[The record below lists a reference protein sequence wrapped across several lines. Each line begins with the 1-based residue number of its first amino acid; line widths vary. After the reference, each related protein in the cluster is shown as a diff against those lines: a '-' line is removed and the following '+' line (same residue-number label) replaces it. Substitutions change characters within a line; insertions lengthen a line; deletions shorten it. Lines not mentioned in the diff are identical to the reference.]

1 MLFHSNSFF
10 QNRKI
15 HQYKN
20 TKKRPL
26 TSFATTLAAALAA
39 CICFSSSSSMA
50 ADSLSEQSI
59 TETISQDY
67 TEAVRISES
76 DTTKTQTEQSSD
88 AVQEK
93 QAETACA
100 ASKQEQ
106 SGTSVSDTTKTQMEQ
121 SSDTAQEKQTE
132 MSYAALEQELTDTSD
147 ADATK
152 PQTERSESSDTSLT
166 EELSV
171 ISDTALT
178 EKYSEDSDTDTASIQ
193 PEPAQDQNPSSA
205 PAKIISILNMEE
217 LQHIP
222 SVTIIQNFTQ
232 NDDALLALIQQLQSV
247 EAIALLPNASQIQI
261 SLSVDWNTG
270 VLDAPQIDV
279 SVPGTYEECGR
290 ILAPDGY
297 AFAEGVM
304 QEIIIPVNVII
315 PDSPAV
321 ITSIDSFPAHAD
333 AYAFSLGT
341 TVEEIRDSCELSQYL
356 QCFDASGNLHI
367 ATICWDFGQ
376 IQTESAGLYE
386 ITGQILPPEHTV
398 FAETL
403 AVEELAVPV
412 SIQESGKPEINC
424 YYAGRGAFIFPW
436 CASSASLDRITV
448 WISEENGVWECYTRD
463 SLLVYWDAYQ
473 LSLDSCLFEKDK
485 NYRIQVDY
493 DGGTTKI
500 LSFTY
505 DSSLHIE
512 SYNEGDRD
520 GGDANGFKPE
530 RPQTPVQTESE
541 AFPQTDGMF
550 PESEESDAESI
561 QPPSSQSNTGYEPMT
576 ESALQDEASK
586 RTDTGSPLHTGDVSS
601 TQPDTGSSRQTD
613 TSPQR
618 QGESSVR
625 EDGTSERSI
634 ASPAQT
640 ELQDAENQTILSGE
654 RLLLMLDFSGF
665 AQFSNQGISVLLSQA
680 AIQSAN
686 PSKYDSFTIA
696 ISRPDETSFSFSL
709 MKNETALTDLPNTKL
724 ILPWKPKSGSSVFL
738 LLNKAN
744 APVSLG
750 QYDAFSGSL
759 AFLTDHSGSYT
770 ILEIQKPYELLA
782 ALLSALSLFPALFA

>member
-50 ADSLSEQSI
+50 AGSLSEQSM

-67 TEAVRISES
+67 TEAVRISE
-76 DTTKTQTEQSSD
+76 
-88 AVQEK
+88 
-93 QAETACA
+93 
-100 ASKQEQ
+100 
-106 SGTSVSDTTKTQMEQ
+106 SDTTKTQMEQ

-132 MSYAALEQELTDTSD
+132 MSYAALEQEHTDTSD

-171 ISDTALT
+171 TSDTALT

-232 NDDALLALIQQLQSV
+232 NNDALLALIQQLQSV
-247 EAIALLPNASQIQI
+247 EAIVLLPDASQIQI
-261 SLSVDWNTG
+261 SLSVDWKTG

-315 PDSPAV
+315 PDSPVV

-356 QCFDASGNLHI
+356 QCFDASGNQHI

-386 ITGQILPPEHTV
+386 ITGQILPPEHTF

-541 AFPQTDGMF
+541 TFPQTDRMF

-561 QPPSSQSNTGYEPMT
+561 QTPSSQSNTGYEPMT

-586 RTDTGSPLHTGDVSS
+586 
-601 TQPDTGSSRQTD
+601 QTD

-709 MKNETALTDLPNTKL
+709 MKNETALTDLPNTKI

-759 AFLTDHSGSYT
+759 AFLTGHSGSYT

-782 ALLSALSLFPALFA
+782 ALLSSLSLFPALFA

>member
-50 ADSLSEQSI
+50 AGSLSEQNM

-88 AVQEK
+88 
-93 QAETACA
+93 
-100 ASKQEQ
+100 
-106 SGTSVSDTTKTQMEQ
+106 
-121 SSDTAQEKQTE
+121 TAQEKQTE
-132 MSYAALEQELTDTSD
+132 MSYAALEQEHTDTSD

-171 ISDTALT
+171 TSDTALT
-178 EKYSEDSDTDTASIQ
+178 EKYSEGSDTDTASIQ

-232 NDDALLALIQQLQSV
+232 NNDALLALIQQLQSV
-247 EAIALLPNASQIQI
+247 EAIALLPDASQIQI

-586 RTDTGSPLHTGDVSS
+586 RTDTGS
-601 TQPDTGSSRQTD
+601 
-613 TSPQR
+613 QR

-709 MKNETALTDLPNTKL
+709 MKNETALTDLPNTKI

-744 APVSLG
+744 APVCLG

-759 AFLTDHSGSYT
+759 AFLTGHSGSYT

>member
-50 ADSLSEQSI
+50 AGSLSEQSM

-76 DTTKTQTEQSSD
+76 DTTKTQ
-88 AVQEK
+88 
-93 QAETACA
+93 
-100 ASKQEQ
+100 
-106 SGTSVSDTTKTQMEQ
+106 MEQ
-121 SSDTAQEKQTE
+121 SSGTAQEKQTE
-132 MSYAALEQELTDTSD
+132 MSYAASEQEHTDTSD

-171 ISDTALT
+171 TSDTALT

-232 NDDALLALIQQLQSV
+232 NNDALLALIQQLQSV
-247 EAIALLPNASQIQI
+247 EAIALLPDASQIQI

-386 ITGQILPPEHTV
+386 ITGQILPPEHTF

-463 SLLVYWDAYQ
+463 SFLVYWDAYQ

-541 AFPQTDGMF
+541 TFPQTDRMF

-561 QPPSSQSNTGYEPMT
+561 QTPSSQSNTGYEPMT

-586 RTDTGSPLHTGDVSS
+586 
-601 TQPDTGSSRQTD
+601 QTD

-709 MKNETALTDLPNTKL
+709 MKNETALTNLPNTKL
-724 ILPWKPKSGSSVFL
+724 ILPWNPKSGSSVFL

-759 AFLTDHSGSYT
+759 AFLTGHSGSYT

>member
-50 ADSLSEQSI
+50 AGSLSEQNM

-88 AVQEK
+88 
-93 QAETACA
+93 
-100 ASKQEQ
+100 
-106 SGTSVSDTTKTQMEQ
+106 
-121 SSDTAQEKQTE
+121 TAQEKQTE
-132 MSYAALEQELTDTSD
+132 MSYAALEQEHTDTSD

-171 ISDTALT
+171 TSDTALT
-178 EKYSEDSDTDTASIQ
+178 EKYSEGSDTDTASIQ

-232 NDDALLALIQQLQSV
+232 NNDALLALIQQLQSV
-247 EAIALLPNASQIQI
+247 EAIALLPDASQIQI

-561 QPPSSQSNTGYEPMT
+561 QPPSSQSNTGYEPLT

-586 RTDTGSPLHTGDVSS
+586 RTDTGS
-601 TQPDTGSSRQTD
+601 
-613 TSPQR
+613 QR

-709 MKNETALTDLPNTKL
+709 MKNETALTDLPNTKI

-744 APVSLG
+744 APVCLG

-759 AFLTDHSGSYT
+759 AFLTGHSGSYT

>member
-20 TKKRPL
+20 TKKRSL
-26 TSFATTLAAALAA
+26 TSFATTLATALAA

-50 ADSLSEQSI
+50 AGSLSEQSM

-67 TEAVRISES
+67 TEAVRISE
-76 DTTKTQTEQSSD
+76 
-88 AVQEK
+88 
-93 QAETACA
+93 
-100 ASKQEQ
+100 
-106 SGTSVSDTTKTQMEQ
+106 SDTTKTQMEQ

-132 MSYAALEQELTDTSD
+132 MSYAASEQEHTDTSD

-171 ISDTALT
+171 TSDTALT

-232 NDDALLALIQQLQSV
+232 NNDALLALIAQLQSV
-247 EAIALLPNASQIQI
+247 EAIVLLPDASQIQI
-261 SLSVDWNTG
+261 SLSVDWKTG

-315 PDSPAV
+315 PDSPVV

-386 ITGQILPPEHTV
+386 ITGQILPPEHTF

-541 AFPQTDGMF
+541 TFPQTDRMF

-561 QPPSSQSNTGYEPMT
+561 QTPSSQSNTGYEPMT

-586 RTDTGSPLHTGDVSS
+586 
-601 TQPDTGSSRQTD
+601 QTD

-709 MKNETALTDLPNTKL
+709 MKNETAPTDLPNTKL

-759 AFLTDHSGSYT
+759 AFLTGHSGSYT

>member
-26 TSFATTLAAALAA
+26 TSLATTLAAALAA

-50 ADSLSEQSI
+50 AGSLSEQSM

-93 QAETACA
+93 Q
-100 ASKQEQ
+100 
-106 SGTSVSDTTKTQMEQ
+106 
-121 SSDTAQEKQTE
+121 TE
-132 MSYAALEQELTDTSD
+132 MSYAALEQEHTNTSD

-171 ISDTALT
+171 TSDTALT

-232 NDDALLALIQQLQSV
+232 NNDALLALIQQLQSV
-247 EAIALLPNASQIQI
+247 EAIALLPDASQIQI

-576 ESALQDEASK
+576 GSALQDEASK
-586 RTDTGSPLHTGDVSS
+586 QT
-601 TQPDTGSSRQTD
+601 DTGSSRQTD

-759 AFLTDHSGSYT
+759 AFLTGRSGSYT

>member
-50 ADSLSEQSI
+50 AGSLSEQSM

-76 DTTKTQTEQSSD
+76 DTTKTQ
-88 AVQEK
+88 
-93 QAETACA
+93 
-100 ASKQEQ
+100 
-106 SGTSVSDTTKTQMEQ
+106 MEQ
-121 SSDTAQEKQTE
+121 SSGTAQEKQTE
-132 MSYAALEQELTDTSD
+132 MSYAALEQDHTDTSD

-171 ISDTALT
+171 TSDTALT

-232 NDDALLALIQQLQSV
+232 NNDALLALIMQLQSV
-247 EAIALLPNASQIQI
+247 EAIVLLPDASQIQI
-261 SLSVDWNTG
+261 SLSVDWKTG

-315 PDSPAV
+315 PDSPVV

-386 ITGQILPPEHTV
+386 ITGQILPPEHTF

-541 AFPQTDGMF
+541 TFPQTDRMF

-561 QPPSSQSNTGYEPMT
+561 QTPSSQSN
-576 ESALQDEASK
+576 
-586 RTDTGSPLHTGDVSS
+586 
-601 TQPDTGSSRQTD
+601 TGSSRQTD

-759 AFLTDHSGSYT
+759 AFLTGHSGSYT